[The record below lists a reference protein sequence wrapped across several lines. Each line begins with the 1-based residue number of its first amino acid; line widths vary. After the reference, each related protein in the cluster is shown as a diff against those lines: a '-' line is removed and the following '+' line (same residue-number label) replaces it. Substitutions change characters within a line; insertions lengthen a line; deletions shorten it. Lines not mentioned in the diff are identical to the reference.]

1 MRRVLLFSALACVFV
16 VGGVAANRSS
26 TAEKSSSTAA
36 APDHYNV
43 GALGRIEPQSEVIKV
58 NAPSVMEPPVVEK
71 LLVDVGDRVH
81 AGQVLAILDSH
92 RRELADV
99 EGAKSAVL
107 LAERSLA
114 QVKAGAKAGDI
125 AAQEELIARTKE
137 RLLLAEKQLE
147 RYRRLRESKALSE
160 DDLDIRKTDVDVL
173 QRELRQHEN
182 TLTALREI
190 RPVDIEH
197 AEAEVA
203 QARAM
208 LQRAEADL
216 EISFLRS
223 PIDGEILR
231 INCRIGERI
240 GDDGLLDL
248 GDTSQM
254 DVVAE
259 VHESDIL
266 KVRLYQPTKVFL
278 RNLNETLN
286 GHVIE
291 VGRIVGRKDVLS
303 SDPVDDTD
311 ARVVEVRVR
320 LDDEH
325 GQRVSGMSY
334 ARVEVTIDTST
345 PAGGSLKTSAS
356 NDCNAADSTDPP
368 HK

>member
-1 MRRVLLFSALACVFV
+1 MRRVLLFALLACLLLA
-16 VGGVAANRSS
+16 GGVAASRST
-26 TAEKSSSTAA
+26 TAEKTSTAA
-36 APDHYNV
+36 ASPDSFDV
-43 GALGRIEPQSEVIKV
+43 GALGRIEPQSEVINV

-71 LLVDVGDRVH
+71 LLVKVGDHVH

-92 RRELADV
+92 LREQADV
-99 EGAKSAVL
+99 EGAKASVL
-107 LAERSLA
+107 LAERRLA

-125 AAQEELIARTKE
+125 AAQEALIAGTTE
-137 RLLLAEKQLE
+137 RLRLAEKQLD
-147 RYRRLRESKALSE
+147 RYRKLRESKALSE
-160 DDLDIRKTDVDVL
+160 DDLDIRRTDVDVL
-173 QRELRQHEN
+173 QRELRQHES

-197 AEAEVA
+197 AEAEVTR
-203 QARAM
+203 ARAL

-223 PIDGEILR
+223 PIDAEILR
-231 INCRIGERI
+231 IHCQIGERI

-248 GDTSQM
+248 GDTRQM

-266 KVRLYQPTKVFL
+266 KVKLHQPATVFL
-278 RNLNETLN
+278 RNLNQTLN
-286 GHVIE
+286 GRVIE

-325 GQRVSGMSY
+325 GRRVSGMSY
-334 ARVEVTIDTST
+334 ARVEVTIQTSEKSS
-345 PAGGSLKTSAS
+345 G
-356 NDCNAADSTDPP
+356 ADKKPELQRAEYERLD
-368 HK
+368 KE

>member
-16 VGGVAANRSS
+16 VGGVAAN
-26 TAEKSSSTAA
+26 SSSTSEKTSSRAT
-36 APDHYNV
+36 APDDYNV

-58 NAPSVMEPPVVEK
+58 NAPSVMEPPVLEK
-71 LLVDVGDRVH
+71 LLVDVGDHVH
-81 AGQVLAILDSH
+81 AGQLLAILDSH
-92 RRELADV
+92 RRELADM
-99 EGAKSAVL
+99 EGARAAVL

-137 RLLLAEKQLE
+137 RLRLAEKQLE

-173 QRELRQHEN
+173 LRELRQHEN

-190 RPVDIEH
+190 RPVDIEY

-203 QARAM
+203 KARAM
-208 LQRAEADL
+208 LLRAEADQEVSL
-216 EISFLRS
+216 LRS

-231 INCRIGERI
+231 IHCRVGERI
-240 GDDGLLDL
+240 GNDGLLDL
-248 GDTSQM
+248 GDTRQM

-266 KVRLYQPTKVFL
+266 KVKLHQSATVFL
-278 RNLNETLN
+278 RNLNQTLT
-286 GHVIE
+286 GRVIE
-291 VGRIVGRKDVLS
+291 VGRIVGRRDVLS
-303 SDPVDDTD
+303 NDPVDDTD

-325 GQRVSGMSY
+325 GRQVSGMSY
-334 ARVEVTIDTST
+334 ARVEVTIETST
-345 PAGGSLKTSAS
+345 PASDSFTTSAS
-356 NDCNAADSTDPP
+356 TDRDVLEPADV
-368 HK
+368 K